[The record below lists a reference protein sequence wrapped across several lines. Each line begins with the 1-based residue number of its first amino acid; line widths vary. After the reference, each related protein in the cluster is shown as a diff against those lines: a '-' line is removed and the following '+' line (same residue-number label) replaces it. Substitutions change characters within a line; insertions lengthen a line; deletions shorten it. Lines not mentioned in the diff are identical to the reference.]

1 MLFTDHQN
9 TGAAMIKKCRECSH
23 QVSDQ
28 AVSCPNC
35 GAPYPAR
42 AKWNGWGFEYK
53 SNATFLGL
61 PLLHIAFKYRPNRT
75 PVVARGVISIGQFGL
90 GIINISQFGIG
101 VISISQFTIGVFAL
115 AQFALAYACIA
126 QIGVYIDQGFG
137 QVVYKL
143 GELLA
148 RIP

>member
-9 TGAAMIKKCRECSH
+9 TGTVMIKKCRECSH